1 MSGAVIDDTISEAI
15 ERAVLGWLAT
25 VDADGMP
32 NVSPKEV
39 FAHLEGDRVVVAHI
53 ASPVS
58 VGNLRTNARA
68 CLSFVDV
75 FTQRGW
81 KLKGFVRLVEPHDP
95 EFPEVSAPL
104 RQMTGESFRI
114 RAVIELRV
122 ISAAPIVAP
131 SYVFHADTVTESSMI
146 ESAMLT
152 YGVRPL
158 VD

>member
-1 MSGAVIDDTISEAI
+1 MGLIDDHMIEAI
-15 ERAVLGWLAT
+15 DRAVLCWLAT

-39 FAHLEGDRVVVAHI
+39 FAHLDGDRVVVAHI

-58 VGNLRTNARA
+58 VRNLRSNPRA

-81 KLKGFVRLVEPHDP
+81 KLKGDVRVVEPDDP
-95 EFPEVSAPL
+95 TFEEVSTPL
-104 RQMTGESFRI
+104 SRIAGDAFTI
-114 RAVIELRV
+114 RAAIELTV
-122 ISAAPIVAP
+122 TSAGQIVAP
-131 SYVFHADTVTESSMI
+131 SYVFHSVSEESMVA
-146 ESAMLT
+146 SAMRT

-158 VD
+158 AE